1 MMVFAFLAT
10 ARALSLRPAFSASRR
25 GLAKRSGGRRAATVE
40 QASPEAVEDEDRYRG
55 TVLLPETSFGQR
67 ANAIN
72 KEPELQKFWADTKV
86 YERLWAD
93 APGAAFTLHDGPPYA
108 NGDLHIGHA
117 LNKVL
122 KDFINR
128 YRSLRGD
135 KVRYV
140 PGWDCHGLPI
150 ELKVLQAINAENKKI
165 KKKTG
170 ATPPPL
176 TPLELRR
183 RAAGFAEETV
193 AAQRDSFRR
202 YGVWADWDAPYL
214 TLQPAYEAAQLRVF
228 ATMFEQGHIYR
239 GLKPV
244 WYSPSSRT
252 ALAEAE
258 LEYPDGHTS
267 PSVYAALDVLEP
279 SAGLA
284 AVAGGEHAKL
294 AVWTTTPWTLPANLA
309 VAVNGDLDYA
319 VVDSPKGALV
329 VAVDLVDALAAKFDC
344 ELTVR
349 GSLKGEALAGT
360 TYARPV
366 ANGALGARPAAV
378 VVGGDYITSEGGTG
392 LVHTAP
398 GHGMDDYQTG
408 LKHDLPPFSPVD
420 AAGKFTADAGDGLE
434 GLPVLG
440 AGGEEVAARLEAAG
454 NLLLAEPYEHRYPYD
469 WRTKKPVLMRATDQ
483 WFASVSSFR
492 QDALDAIDAV
502 KWTPPVGRNRIAAM
516 TEQRGDW
523 CISRQR
529 SWGVPLPVFYS
540 KATGEPLVTPET
552 LEHVEAL
559 VAEKGSDAW
568 FELDVA
574 DLLPP
579 GELRDAADD
588 YVKGTDTMDVWFDS
602 GTSWAGVVEQRA
614 ELGKGGGAPADL
626 YLEGSD
632 QHRGWFQS
640 SLLTSVACRGAA
652 GGGNKGAPYKAVLTH
667 GFVLDEK
674 GFKMSKSL
682 GNVVDPRVVI
692 EGGKNAKVDPPYGA
706 DVLRLWVASVDYTA
720 DVRLGKNA
728 LKQVFEQYRK
738 LRNTLRY
745 MAGNVNGAPTRGTDA
760 FAAYD
765 ARDAGTYASLPDL
778 DKWLLGRLGALEREC
793 FDAYENYQFSRA
805 VGAISA
811 FAVNE
816 LSALYL
822 DVAKDRMYVSPAKA
836 GRRVTCMATLVACL
850 DVLPRLLAPLLPH
863 LAEELFQALP
873 YAAGDAYSAE
883 RGSVFDLRG
892 DPWDGTNLAPYPAH
906 EEATFAAVRSFRDD
920 ANRALEAARRDKALG
935 ASLDATVY
943 AAPPAD
949 PALKAAFEAALGPLA
964 AAGKIAPHAAD
975 APDCVDDLRF
985 LLLVSD
991 VVFVDAPADVLAACD
1006 AAHVV
1011 AAEDSETKATVGA
1024 APATALRCLRCW
1036 YHEDSVGDSPDH
1048 PTLCARCDDAVKCC
1062 EPALQV
1068 QLPDFK

>member
-86 YERLWAD
+86 
-93 APGAAFTLHDGPPYA
+93 
-108 NGDLHIGHA
+108 
-117 LNKVL
+117 L

-183 RAAGFAEETV
+183 RAAGFAEET
-193 AAQRDSFRR
+193 
-202 YGVWADWDAPYL
+202 
-214 TLQPAYEAAQLRVF
+214 PAYEAAQLRVF

-252 ALAEAE
+252 ARR
-258 LEYPDGHTS
+258 
-267 PSVYAALDVLEP
+267 PSSSTGRPHVAVRHAALDVLEP

-309 VAVNGDLDYA
+309 VAVNGDLDHA

-329 VAVDLVDALAAKFDC
+329 VAVDLVDALAAKFAC

-349 GSLKGEALAGT
+349 GSLKGAALAGT

-366 ANGALGARPAAV
+366 ATARAPGARPAAV

-434 GLPVLG
+434 GLP
-440 AGGEEVAARLEAAG
+440 
-454 NLLLAEPYEHRYPYD
+454 
-469 WRTKKPVLMRATDQ
+469 
-483 WFASVSSFR
+483 
-492 QDALDAIDAV
+492 
-502 KWTPPVGRNRIAAM
+502 WTPPVGRNRIAAM

-529 SWGVPLPVFYS
+529 SWGVPLPVFYA
-540 KATGEPLVTPET
+540 KATGEPLVDAGDA
-552 LEHVEAL
+552 EHAEAL

-602 GTSWAGVVEQRA
+602 ARPGPASSSSAP

-652 GGGNKGAPYKAVLTH
+652 GGGNKGALYKAVLTH

-706 DVLRLWVASVDYTA
+706 DV
-720 DVRLGKNA
+720 
-728 LKQVFEQYRK
+728 FEQYRK

-765 ARDAGTYASLPDL
+765 ARDAAHL
-778 DKWLLGRLGALEREC
+778 RRALEREC

-822 DVAKDRMYVSPAKA
+822 DVAKDRMRVA
-836 GRRVTCMATLVACL
+836 GRGGPPRVTCMATLVACL

-883 RGSVFDLRG
+883 RGSVFDRPRG
-892 DPWDGTNLAPYPAH
+892 DPWDGTNLAPYAAH
-906 EEATFAAVRSFRDD
+906 EEATFAAVRAFRDD
-920 ANRALEAARRDKALG
+920 ANRALEAARRDKVLG
-935 ASLDATVY
+935 ASLDA
-943 AAPPAD
+943 
-949 PALKAAFEAALGPLA
+949 
-964 AAGKIAPHAAD
+964 
-975 APDCVDDLRF
+975 RR
-985 LLLVSD
+985 
-991 VVFVDAPADVLAACD
+991 
-1006 AAHVV
+1006 
-1011 AAEDSETKATVGA
+1011 ETKATVGA

-1048 PTLCARCDDAVKCC
+1048 PTLCARCDDAGC